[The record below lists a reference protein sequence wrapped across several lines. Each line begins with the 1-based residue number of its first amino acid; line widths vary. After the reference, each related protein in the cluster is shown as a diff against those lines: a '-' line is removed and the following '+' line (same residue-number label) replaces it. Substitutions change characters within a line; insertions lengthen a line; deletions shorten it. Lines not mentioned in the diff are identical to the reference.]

1 MIIDAGQKSKL
12 KSFPIEDPTIIRLAG
27 AGNAAGLLLYR
38 HLIDHMNKGRQSS
51 RYMVTRRIVPYH
63 TNKWHSKSE
72 IKSGADKISR
82 GRIDYVESIHEAG
95 REGYLS
101 RPRELL
107 WLLDRT
113 GVYVA
118 TVAFALYVVSVGGQV
133 ITGSAWLTIFLI
145 GITGL
150 FLIHKYLLQDKGK
163 NDLFNAIAL
172 QMANMR
178 VRHAFNVLFIMILIP
193 TDLLV
198 GNIVGAISTIGI
210 YFYGYLFLILIR
222 DRDKKPF
229 FKPSVVLEGEI
240 WL

>member
-1 MIIDAGQKSKL
+1 MWKAYMKL
-12 KSFPIEDPTIIRLAG
+12 DER
-27 AGNAAGLLLYR
+27 
-38 HLIDHMNKGRQSS
+38 
-51 RYMVTRRIVPYH
+51 V
-63 TNKWHSKSE
+63 
-72 IKSGADKISR
+72 ISL
-82 GRIDYVESIHEAG
+82 VQES
-95 REGYLS
+95 Y
-101 RPRELL
+101 L

-118 TVAFALYVVSVGGQV
+118 TVAFALYVASVGGQV

-198 GNIVGAISTIGI
+198 RE
-210 YFYGYLFLILIR
+210 YCRL
-222 DRDKKPF
+222 P
-229 FKPSVVLEGEI
+229 
-240 WL
+240 